1 MALIVVCGGMFTEV
15 KLSLSLWDNDDIVI
29 IMIRKLIQD
38 NDHFL

>member
-1 MALIVVCGGMFTEV
+1 MALIVVGGGMFTEV